1 MKTLLVAGAFLCLAS
16 AAAAMDFRVSGDK
29 LLATGEIVPG
39 DAQRFVQTVAGVSI
53 VSGFPNAPDV
63 PEVTAVA
70 LSSPGGNLFEGIR
83 LGQAIRAASIPTL
96 VMSDKTCASACA
108 IAFLGGKIQGASTSA
123 VRRELEPGARL
134 AFHGY
139 KLTAE
144 EVHVANE
151 TLDIA
156 RVVNA
161 IILDYA
167 SRMGDVDIGTL
178 AELLNVP
185 PEKVEIIDTP
195 RKIAA
200 LGITLVGQPLKP
212 PKGWAVNACRAV
224 IAKQLSVF
232 DAFGAEN
239 RLGGGEPEPM
249 TNLEAF
255 RRRLLD
261 DKYNPAISI
270 LRKERLAAV
279 RDAVMKLP
287 AGDALDLLA
296 GEALHLEQGKVGVWR
311 VPLERGA
318 GFYFDACYAATDFSL
333 AATGSQSIQTILIS
347 SVFQSMV
354 VGYHDILAGFP
365 GDTPLW

>member
-39 DAQRFVQTVAGVSI
+39 DAQRFVQTVAGVPKTNDASD
-53 VSGFPNAPDV
+53 APDV
-63 PEVTAVA
+63 TVA
-70 LSSPGGNLFEGIR
+70 LASPGGNLFEGIR

-108 IAFLGGKIQGASTSA
+108 IAFLGGKIQGAASAA

-139 KLTAE
+139 KLTAD

-151 TLDIA
+151 TLAAA
-156 RVVNA
+156 RVGNA

-167 SRMGDVDIGTL
+167 SRMGGVDIGTL

-200 LGITLVGQPLKP
+200 LGITLAGQPLKP
-212 PKGWAVNACRAV
+212 PKGWAVNACRAA
-224 IAKQLSVF
+224 IAKQLSVL

-239 RLGGGEPEPM
+239 RLRGEAEPM
-249 TNLEAF
+249 ANLEAF

-261 DKYNPAISI
+261 DKYPAEG
-270 LRKERLAAV
+270 KTAAV
-279 RDAVMKLP
+279 RGAVMKLP
-287 AGDALDLLA
+287 AGDAVDLLA
-296 GEALHLEQGKVGVWR
+296 GRALYLEQGKVGVWR

-318 GFYFDACYAATDFSL
+318 GFYFDACYAATDF
-333 AATGSQSIQTILIS
+333 QSVRTILIDGVS
-347 SVFQSMV
+347 PSMV
-354 VGYHDILAGFP
+354 VGHDNILAGFP
-365 GDTPLW
+365 GNTPLW